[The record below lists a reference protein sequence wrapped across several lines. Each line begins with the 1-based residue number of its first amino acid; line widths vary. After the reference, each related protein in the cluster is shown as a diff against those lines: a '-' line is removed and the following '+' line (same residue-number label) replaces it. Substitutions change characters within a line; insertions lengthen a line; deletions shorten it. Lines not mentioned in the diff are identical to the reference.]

1 MFPVTSYDPETLS
14 LLTGAFEEA
23 WRATQDMLGKKPLDE
38 TGIRS
43 YLAKR
48 IMNAAD
54 RGERDPRRLKLIA
67 VGAIEA

>member
-1 MFPVTSYDPETLS
+1 MFPATSYDPETLR
-14 LLTGAFEEA
+14 LLAGAFEDA
-23 WRATQDMLGKKPLDE
+23 WRSTQEMLGKKPLDE

-48 IMNAAD
+48 IMRAAD

-67 VGAIEA
+67 LGAIEA